1 MIIFCAGVSI
11 ATEAVSFTRPPILPF
26 MGGGCVDT
34 EGTQYTKL
42 YRLLLR

>member
-1 MIIFCAGVSI
+1 MIIFCAGIFI
-11 ATEAVSFTRPPILPF
+11 ATEAVSFTRPPILPSV
-26 MGGGCVDT
+26 GRGCVDT